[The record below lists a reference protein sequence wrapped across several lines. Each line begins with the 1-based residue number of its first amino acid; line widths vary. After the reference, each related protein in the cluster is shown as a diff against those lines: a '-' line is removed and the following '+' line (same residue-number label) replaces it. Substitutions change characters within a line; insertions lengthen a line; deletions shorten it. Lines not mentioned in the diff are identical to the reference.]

1 MRRLVTFVV
10 RLWVDVQTDLPAWEG
25 QVECIA
31 DGEHA
36 HIGTADE
43 LLGFIYA
50 HVTTEAAADRK
61 LWTPEEP

>member
-10 RLWVDVQTDLPAWEG
+10 RLWVDAQAEPPSWEG

-36 HIGTADE
+36 HIGTAEE
-43 LLGFIYA
+43 LLGFIHTHTA
-50 HVTTEAAADRK
+50 TEAAADCL
-61 LWTPEEP
+61 LWTPKDP